1 MEKLE
6 LYQMNKKVIISAITY
21 INEQM
26 KVNLDD
32 RQRTIR
38 KSFNR
43 DPRSK

>member
-1 MEKLE
+1 
-6 LYQMNKKVIISAITY
+6 MNKKVIISAITY